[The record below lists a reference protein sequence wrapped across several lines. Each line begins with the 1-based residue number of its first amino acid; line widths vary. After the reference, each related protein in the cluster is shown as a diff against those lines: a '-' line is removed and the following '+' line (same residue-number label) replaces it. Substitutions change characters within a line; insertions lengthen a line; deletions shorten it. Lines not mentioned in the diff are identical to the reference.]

1 VTPSRPD
8 TQLRLKHLGIDS
20 LTAMELRRKVE
31 LDLGIV
37 LPVVQ
42 LLDGP
47 SVAGLAD
54 WLDDQL
60 FGAAPAQ
67 PDPTVAADTRATQ
80 HNGAPAAET
89 TDVAGSR
96 WMDLLAQVPEVSDD
110 DVDELLRE
118 ILAAREG
125 QDGRPLGWAR
135 DPL

>member
-1 VTPSRPD
+1 MTPSRLD
-8 TQLRLKHLGIDS
+8 TQLSLKHLGIDS

-42 LLDGP
+42 
-47 SVAGLAD
+47 
-54 WLDDQL
+54 
-60 FGAAPAQ
+60 
-67 PDPTVAADTRATQ
+67 
-80 HNGAPAAET
+80 
-89 TDVAGSR
+89 R